1 MANPSHRPGLDTPPG
16 AARTSGSRIAV
27 ALFTRIIFSFVLN
40 FRHEKRDAESIPFL
54 MPKIQDTGEDYA
66 SKKIHSDPAAH
77 RHRNRAVPGGVIF
90 LFKKAES
97 RLAQ

>member
-1 MANPSHRPGLDTPPG
+1 MGNISL
-16 AARTSGSRIAV
+16 
-27 ALFTRIIFSFVLN
+27 LN
-40 FRHEKRDAESIPFL
+40 KMLIKTVEKWDAESIPFL
-54 MPKIQDTGEDYA
+54 MPKIQNKGEDYA

-77 RHRNRAVPGGVIF
+77 RHCNRVVPGGVIF

>member
-1 MANPSHRPGLDTPPG
+1 
-16 AARTSGSRIAV
+16 
-27 ALFTRIIFSFVLN
+27 
-40 FRHEKRDAESIPFL
+40 
-54 MPKIQDTGEDYA
+54 MPKIQDKGEDYA